1 MEFEEGLTDRIHSKF
16 STIMNAKMIEMHK
29 KIIEEMDTLRVADD
43 EIERK
48 FLNKFADMDQKNR
61 AHDNKF
67 MTNKVHL

>member
-1 MEFEEGLTDRIHSKF
+1 
-16 STIMNAKMIEMHK
+16 MNAKMIEMHK